1 MNKPR
6 LYFVFILFFLIT
18 AIQNTQAQ
26 QSTNTR
32 YALIPYPQELKAGS
46 GNFTINTQTKI
57 IADADVLSNE
67 IEQLQ
72 ELFPSLNLKQGE
84 ASANFIKLNL
94 DSSIEHREGYRLTV
108 ATNGITIK
116 AAEPV
121 GVFRA
126 IETIRQL
133 APTTVET
140 AVSAKSFS
148 LPVVTINDYPV
159 YNYRGMHLDVARH
172 FFSMDYVKKFI
183 DRMALYKFNKFHFHL
198 TDDQGWRVEIKQYP
212 LLTEKGAWREFNSHD
227 LECIDRAKKS
237 GNPDY
242 LIDPKHI
249 KMVNGKPIYGG
260 FYTQQELKD
269 LVAYAK
275 TKHIDIIPEI
285 DMPGHQNIAIQNY
298 PYLACGDTNWEE
310 GNFSVPM
317 CPCNEQT
324 FEFAQNVYKE
334 IFEIFPYE
342 YVHLG
347 ADEVNK
353 NSWEKSA
360 ACKVMMD
367 KEGIKNVNELQ
378 SYFVHRMEKFFND
391 NGRKLIGWDEI
402 LEGGISPTANV
413 MYWRSW
419 VPQSPILAANNGN
432 NVIMTPGEPLYFD
445 ALPNKQSLYNVYHF
459 NPIPKALTEEQAK
472 NILGAQGNVWTEW
485 IPSEERLEYM
495 VYPRKLALS
504 EVLWTNKQ
512 NYTSF
517 RNRLSVQQKRLE
529 TMGVNYRLPDIDG
542 LLENYV
548 FVQNGVLNVKSPAPD
563 LILRYTSDGSMP
575 DAKSTILNKPVTVT
589 KPTTF
594 KIAAFTKNGL
604 RGDVYTVE
612 YDKQPYNASVTKKGS
627 GLNVQFFKGVWKSTE
642 ELLNK
647 EADDEWIQDDVSV
660 PESKVKGT
668 DVFGLIYKG
677 YITVPADGIYSFHL
691 NSDDGSLL
699 KIADRLV
706 IDNDGFHPATEKSGQ
721 IALRKGAHPFELRF
735 IEGGGGYKL
744 ELKTSGPVNKTKKDI
759 PLSWFK

>member
-1 MNKPR
+1 MIR
-6 LYFVFILFFLIT
+6 LPLFCKILIMALLLSPSV
-18 AIQNTQAQ
+18 AEAQ
-26 QSTNTR
+26 SSAR
-32 YALIPYPQELKAGS
+32 FPLIPFPQELKEGK
-46 GNFTINTQTKI
+46 GNFVINTQTKI
-57 IADADVLSNE
+57 IAEEDVLANE
-67 IEQLQ
+67 TEQLK
-72 ELFPSLNLKQGE
+72 ELFPSLHLKEGK
-84 ASANFIKLNL
+84 ANTNFIKLQL
-94 DSSIEHREGYRLTV
+94 DNNIEQKEGYHLTV
-108 ATNGITIK
+108 NTNGITIK
-116 AAEPV
+116 AKEPV
-121 GVFRA
+121 GIFRA

-133 APTTVET
+133 APMSVET
-140 AVSAKSFS
+140 SATAKSFII
-148 LPVVTINDYPV
+148 PAVAIKDFPV

-212 LLTEKGAWREFNSHD
+212 LLTEKGAYREFNSHD
-227 LECIDRAKKS
+227 LESIARAKAQD
-237 GNPDY
+237 NPDY
-242 LIDPKHI
+242 NIDPQFI
-249 KMVNGKPIYGG
+249 KMINGKPIYGG

-269 LVAYAK
+269 LVAYAQS
-275 TKHIDIIPEI
+275 KHIDIIPEI

-298 PYLACGDTNWEE
+298 PYLACGDTQWEE

-360 ACKVMMD
+360 ACKVMME

-419 VPQSPILAANNGN
+419 VPQSPIMAVKNGN

-459 NPIPKALTEEQAK
+459 NPIPKTLNEEQAK
-472 NILGAQGNVWTEW
+472 NILGAQGNIWTEW
-485 IPSEERLEYM
+485 IPSEQRLEYM

-512 NYTSF
+512 NYASF
-517 RNRLSVQQKRLE
+517 RNRLSIQQKRLE
-529 TMGVNYRLPDIDG
+529 TMGVKYRLPDIEG

-548 FVQNGVLNVKSPAPD
+548 FVQSGVLNIKSPAPD
-563 LILRYTSDGSMP
+563 LVLRYTTDETSPTS
-575 DAKSTILNKPVTVT
+575 KSPILNKPYTVT
-589 KPTTF
+589 QPTTF
-594 KIAAFTKNGL
+594 KIAAFTKDGL
-604 RGDVYTVE
+604 RGDVYTAHF
-612 YDKQPYNASVTKKGS
+612 DQQSFSNAVGKNKS
-627 GLNVQFFKGVWKSTE
+627 GLNVQLFKGVWKSTA
-642 ELLNK
+642 ELLN
-647 EADDEWIQDDVSV
+647 EEPDAEWIQDDISV
-660 PESKVKGT
+660 AESKVKGS

-677 YITVPADGIYSFHL
+677 YITVPADGVYSFHL

-706 IDNDGFHPATEKSGQ
+706 IDNDGLHPATEKSGQ
-721 IALRKGAHPFELRF
+721 IALRKGSHPFELRF
-735 IEGGGGYKL
+735 IEGGGGYTL
-744 ELKTSGPVNKTKKDI
+744 ELKTSGPANQTKRDI
-759 PLSWFK
+759 PSSWFK